1 MRTALLATVLTV
13 GPTLAMAEPERYE
26 LDPEHTT
33 VAFTVMHV
41 GYAATL
47 GLFAEVEGGFVYDRE
62 TQELSE
68 VEVTVQTASLE
79 TMNDA
84 RDEHVRSGDFL
95 NVSEFPEMVFTASGG
110 TPTGET
116 TGEVPGELTLLG
128 ETHPLVLDV
137 ALNKA
142 GVYPFGHERFT
153 LGLSLSGSLQRSD
166 WGMTYG
172 VDNGLVGDEVTL
184 ILETEAMRVED

>member
-95 NVSEFPEMVFTASGG
+95 NVSEFPEMVFTASSG